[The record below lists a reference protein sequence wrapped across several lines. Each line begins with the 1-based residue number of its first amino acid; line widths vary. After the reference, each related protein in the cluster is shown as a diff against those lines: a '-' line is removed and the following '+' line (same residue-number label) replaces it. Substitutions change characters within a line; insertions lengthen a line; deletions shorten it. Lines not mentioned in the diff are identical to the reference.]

1 MTIGDKIRYLR
12 TRMGITQGELA
23 DLSGIH
29 PVSIRKYE
37 TNKMTPQA
45 QQIERIAEALG
56 VSSFAILGIENNI
69 RLETKGDFMG
79 LLLMLIK
86 TNLLVIKGDRGE
98 DDGLI
103 PETVSFEINPFVS
116 KFFSANA
123 NGTDLNAESITFKLK
138 SDAIFQDILKWEKIT
153 YGYEK
158 SAAKYGD
165 TDEQA
170 ILDAMNEMK
179 DYIEAIEMELQRSGA
194 IPK

>member
-45 QQIERIAEALG
+45 QQIEKIAEALG
-56 VSSFAILGIENNI
+56 VSSFAISGIDNNI

-86 TNLLVIKGDRGE
+86 TNLLIIKGERGE

-103 PETVSFEINPFVS
+103 PETVSFDINPFIS
-116 KFFSANA
+116 QFFNA
-123 NGTDLNAESITFKLK
+123 KVNGTDSNAQSLAFMLK
-138 SDAIFQDILKWEKIT
+138 SDDIFKDILKWEKIT

-165 TDEQA
+165 TEEQA
-170 ILDAMNEMK
+170 ILDTMNEMK

>member
-37 TNKMTPQA
+37 INKMTPQA

-56 VSSFAILGIENNI
+56 VSSFAISGIENNI

-116 KFFSANA
+116 KFFIANA

-165 TDEQA
+165 TDDTA
-170 ILDAMNEMK
+170 IIDAINEMK

>member
-45 QQIERIAEALG
+45 QQIEKIAEALG
-56 VSSFAILGIENNI
+56 VSSFAISGTDNNI

-86 TNLLVIKGDRGE
+86 TNLLIIKGERGE
-98 DDGLI
+98 DDSLI

-116 KFFSANA
+116 QFFNA
-123 NGTDLNAESITFKLK
+123 KVNDTDINAQSLAFMLK
-138 SDAIFQDILKWEKIT
+138 SDDIFKDILKWEKIT

-158 SAAKYGD
+158 SVAKYGD

>member
-45 QQIERIAEALG
+45 QQIEKIAEALG
-56 VSSFAILGIENNI
+56 VSSFAISGTDNNI
-69 RLETKGDFMG
+69 RLETKGDFVG

-86 TNLLVIKGDRGE
+86 TNLLIIKGERGE

-103 PETVSFEINPFVS
+103 PETVSFDINPFVS
-116 KFFSANA
+116 QFFNA
-123 NGTDLNAESITFKLK
+123 KVNGTDSNAQSLAFMLK
-138 SDAIFQDILKWEKIT
+138 SDDVFKDILKWEKIT

-165 TDEQA
+165 TNEQA
-170 ILDAMNEMK
+170 ILDVMNEMK

>member
-56 VSSFAILGIENNI
+56 VSSFAISGIENNI

-103 PETVSFEINPFVS
+103 PETVSFEINSFVS

-123 NGTDLNAESITFKLK
+123 NSTDLNAESITFKLK

>member
-45 QQIERIAEALG
+45 QQIEKIAEALG
-56 VSSFAILGIENNI
+56 VSSFAISGIDNNI

-86 TNLLVIKGDRGE
+86 TNLLVIKGERGE

-116 KFFSANA
+116 QFFSSNA

-138 SDAIFQDILKWEKIT
+138 SDAIFQDILKWEKIA

-165 TDEQA
+165 TDDTA
-170 ILDAMNEMK
+170 IIDAINEMK

>member
-45 QQIERIAEALG
+45 QQIEKIADALG
-56 VSSFAILGIENNI
+56 VSSFAISGIENKI

-86 TNLLVIKGDRGE
+86 TNLLVIKGERGE

-116 KFFSANA
+116 QFFSSNA
-123 NGTDLNAESITFKLK
+123 NGTDLNAESLDFMLK
-138 SDAIFQDILKWEKIT
+138 SDEVLSDVLKWEKIT

-158 SAAKYGD
+158 SATKYGD
-165 TDEQA
+165 TEDQA
-170 ILDAMNEMK
+170 IRDAMNEMK
-179 DYIEAIEMELQRSGA
+179 DYIEAIEMELQRSGV

>member
-56 VSSFAILGIENNI
+56 VSSFAISGIENNI
-69 RLETKGDFMG
+69 RLKTKGDFMG

-103 PETVSFEINPFVS
+103 PKTVSFEINPFVS
-116 KFFSANA
+116 QFFNA
-123 NGTDLNAESITFKLK
+123 KVNGADTNAESLAFMLK
-138 SDAIFQDILKWEKIT
+138 SDDIFKDILKWEKIT
-153 YGYEK
+153 YRYEK
-158 SAAKYGD
+158 SATKYGD

>member
-45 QQIERIAEALG
+45 QQIEKIADALG

-86 TNLLVIKGDRGE
+86 TNLLIVKGERGE

-103 PETVSFEINPFVS
+103 PETVTFEINPFVS
-116 KFFSANA
+116 QFFNA
-123 NGTDLNAESITFKLK
+123 KSNDSDLNIESLAFMLK
-138 SDAIFQDILKWEKIT
+138 SDDIFRDVLKWEKIT

-165 TDEQA
+165 TDDTA
-170 ILDAMNEMK
+170 IIDAMNEMK
-179 DYIEAIEMELQRSGA
+179 DYIEAIEMELQRSGV

>member
-45 QQIERIAEALG
+45 QQIEKIADALG
-56 VSSFAILGIENNI
+56 VSSFAISGIENKI

-86 TNLLVIKGDRGE
+86 TNLLVIKGERGE

-103 PETVSFEINPFVS
+103 PETVTFEINPFVS
-116 KFFSANA
+116 QFFNA
-123 NGTDLNAESITFKLK
+123 KSNDSDLNTESLAFMLK
-138 SDAIFQDILKWEKIT
+138 SDEVFSDVLKWEKIT

-158 SAAKYGD
+158 SATKYGD
-165 TDEQA
+165 TEDQA
-170 ILDAMNEMK
+170 IRDAMNEMK
-179 DYIEAIEMELQRSGA
+179 DYIEAIEMELQRSGV

>member
-56 VSSFAILGIENNI
+56 VSSFAISGIENNI

-86 TNLLVIKGDRGE
+86 TNLLVIKGERSE

-116 KFFSANA
+116 QFFSANA
-123 NGTDLNAESITFKLK
+123 NATDLNADSIAFKLK
-138 SDAIFQDILKWEKIT
+138 SDEIFQDILKWEKIT

-158 SAAKYGD
+158 SAAKYSD

-179 DYIEAIEMELQRSGA
+179 DYIEAIEMELQFLR
-194 IPK
+194 

>member
-45 QQIERIAEALG
+45 QQIEKIADALG
-56 VSSFAILGIENNI
+56 VSSFAISGIENKI

-86 TNLLVIKGDRGE
+86 NNLLVIKGERGE

-116 KFFSANA
+116 QFFNSNA

-158 SAAKYGD
+158 SATKYCD

>member
-45 QQIERIAEALG
+45 QQIEKIAEALG
-56 VSSFAILGIENNI
+56 VSSFAISGIDNII

-86 TNLLVIKGDRGE
+86 TNLLVIKGERGE

-116 KFFSANA
+116 QFFSSNA
-123 NGTDLNAESITFKLK
+123 NDTDLNAESITFKLK

-165 TDEQA
+165 TDDTA
-170 ILDAMNEMK
+170 IIDAINEMK

>member
-45 QQIERIAEALG
+45 QQIEKIAEALG
-56 VSSFAILGIENNI
+56 VSSFAISRIDNNI

-86 TNLLVIKGDRGE
+86 TNLLIIKGERGE

-103 PETVSFEINPFVS
+103 PETVSFDINPFVS
-116 KFFSANA
+116 QFFNA
-123 NGTDLNAESITFKLK
+123 KVNGTDSNAQSLAFMLK
-138 SDAIFQDILKWEKIT
+138 SDDVFKDILKWEKIT

-165 TDEQA
+165 TNEQA
-170 ILDAMNEMK
+170 ILDVMNEMK

>member
-1 MTIGDKIRYLR
+1 MTIGEKIRYLR

-45 QQIERIAEALG
+45 QQIEKIAEALG
-56 VSSFAILGIENNI
+56 VSSFAISGIDNNI

-86 TNLLVIKGDRGE
+86 TNLLIIKGKRGE

-116 KFFSANA
+116 QFFSANA
-123 NGTDLNAESITFKLK
+123 NDSDLNAENIAFKLK
-138 SDAIFQDILKWEKIT
+138 SDEIFADILKWEKIT

-179 DYIEAIEMELQRSGA
+179 DYIEAIEMELQRSGV

>member
-56 VSSFAILGIENNI
+56 VSSFAISGIENNI

-103 PETVSFEINPFVS
+103 PETVSFEINSFVS
-116 KFFSANA
+116 KFYSANA
-123 NGTDLNAESITFKLK
+123 NSTDLNAESITFKLK

-165 TDEQA
+165 TNEQA
-170 ILDAMNEMK
+170 ILDVMNEMK

>member
-45 QQIERIAEALG
+45 QQIEKIAEALG
-56 VSSFAILGIENNI
+56 VSSFAISGTDNNI

-86 TNLLVIKGDRGE
+86 TNLLVIKGERGE

-116 KFFSANA
+116 QFFNA
-123 NGTDLNAESITFKLK
+123 KVNDTDTNAQSLAFMLK
-138 SDAIFQDILKWEKIT
+138 SDDIFKDILKWEKIT

-158 SAAKYGD
+158 SVAKYGD
-165 TDEQA
+165 TDEQT

>member
-45 QQIERIAEALG
+45 QQIEKIADALG
-56 VSSFAILGIENNI
+56 VSSFAISRIDNNI

-86 TNLLVIKGDRGE
+86 TNLLIIKGERGE

-103 PETVSFEINPFVS
+103 PETVSFDINPFVS
-116 KFFSANA
+116 QFFNA
-123 NGTDLNAESITFKLK
+123 KVNGTDSNAQSLAFMLK
-138 SDAIFQDILKWEKIT
+138 SDDVFKDILKWEKIT

-165 TDEQA
+165 TNEQA
-170 ILDAMNEMK
+170 ILDVMNEMK

>member
-56 VSSFAILGIENNI
+56 VSSFAISGIENNI

-86 TNLLVIKGDRGE
+86 TNLLVIKGERSE

-116 KFFSANA
+116 QFFSANA
-123 NGTDLNAESITFKLK
+123 NATDLNADSIAFKLK
-138 SDAIFQDILKWEKIT
+138 SDEIFQDILKWEKIT

-158 SAAKYGD
+158 SATKYGD
-165 TDEQA
+165 TDDTA
-170 ILDAMNEMK
+170 IIDAMNEMK
-179 DYIEAIEMELQRSGA
+179 DYIEAIEMELQRSGV

>member
-45 QQIERIAEALG
+45 QQIEKIAEALG
-56 VSSFAILGIENNI
+56 VSSFAISGIENNI

-86 TNLLVIKGDRGE
+86 ANLLIVKGERGE

-103 PETVSFEINPFVS
+103 PETVTFEINPFVS
-116 KFFSANA
+116 QFFNA
-123 NGTDLNAESITFKLK
+123 KSNDSDLNTERLAFMLK
-138 SDAIFQDILKWEKIT
+138 SDDIFSDVLKWEKIT

-165 TDEQA
+165 TEDQA

-179 DYIEAIEMELQRSGA
+179 DYIEAIEMELQFLR
-194 IPK
+194 

>member
-45 QQIERIAEALG
+45 QQIEKIAEALG
-56 VSSFAILGIENNI
+56 VSSFAISGIENKI

-86 TNLLVIKGDRGE
+86 TNLLVIKGERGE

-116 KFFSANA
+116 QFFSSNA

-158 SAAKYGD
+158 SATKYGD

-179 DYIEAIEMELQRSGA
+179 DYIEAIEMELQRSGS

>member
-56 VSSFAILGIENNI
+56 VSSFAISGIENNI

-103 PETVSFEINPFVS
+103 PETVSFEINSFVS
-116 KFFSANA
+116 KFYSANA
-123 NGTDLNAESITFKLK
+123 NSTDLNAESITFKLK